1 MCGII
6 GYLGKNSFIDYVL
19 SGLKLVQ
26 NRGYDSVG
34 IGTISEN
41 IKYLSDRQPEG
52 TISENIKYLSDRQ
65 PEGTISEN
73 IKYLLDRQPEGTISD
88 RQPDRTISENQIQII
103 KYASTNTFNSLEQ
116 VEKSIASKS
125 EFSKSNIGIGHT
137 RWATHGGKTDINAH
151 PHMDTKERIALVHN
165 GIIENFSEL
174 KYVLIKQGYQFKS
187 STDTEVI
194 SVQIGYWLDQ
204 GFGTAESIRKTIE
217 MLRGTWALAIIDVS
231 NPSKLWITRNGSP
244 LLLGLDESFVMVVSE
259 QIAFGSYIN
268 RYVVLD
274 NHDLIE
280 VTYDSTTSRVS
291 YSKDIH
297 SYDIKTK
304 TVQSIQLTPEPYKYW
319 MEKEIREQPDAITRA
334 LNNGGRIES
343 STTVKLGGLD
353 GARQHLME
361 LDHLILLGCG
371 TSYNAGLWSLPLF
384 KSLDIFDTVSIYD
397 GAEFVISDIPKRG
410 KTGLVFLSQSG
421 ETKDLHR
428 CLQIAK
434 DYGLIT
440 IGVVNVVDSMIPRET
455 TCGVY
460 LNAGREVGVASTKS
474 FTSQCVVLSL
484 IAIWFSQCKGTCLE
498 KRRKIISDLRNL
510 SWQIENVI
518 SQWDQLNP
526 LVQTVKL
533 SSSCFVLAKGSDEA
547 IAKEAALKLKEIAY
561 IHAEGFSSSALKH
574 GPFALITPGLPIFIL
589 DTNPEFH
596 DKNTNAFQ
604 EVKAREARV
613 VLIGSGESCLL
624 QTDYSKTFGGL
635 LANVFLQILSFEL
648 ALGLGTNPDYPRNL
662 AKVVTVE

>member
-6 GYLGKNSFIDYVL
+6 GYLGANSFIDYVI

-34 IGTISEN
+34 IGTISKN
-41 IKYLSDRQPEG
+41 TTDS
-52 TISENIKYLSDRQ
+52 S
-65 PEGTISEN
+65 
-73 IKYLLDRQPEGTISD
+73 
-88 RQPDRTISENQIQII
+88 NQIQVI

-116 VEKSIASKS
+116 VERSIESNP
-125 EFSKSNIGIGHT
+125 EFVKSNIGIGHT

-151 PHMDTKERIALVHN
+151 PHMDTKNRIALVHN

-174 KYVLIKQGYQFKS
+174 KTRLVNQGYQFKS

-194 SVQIGYWLDQ
+194 AVQIGYWLDQ
-204 GFGTAESIRKTIE
+204 GFEIAESIKKTVQ
-217 MLRGTWALAIIDVS
+217 MLRGTWALAIIDS
-231 NPSKLWITRNGSP
+231 SKPSKLWVTRNGSP
-244 LLLGLDESFVMVVSE
+244 LLLGLDDSFVMVVSE

-268 RYVVLD
+268 KYVVLD

-280 VTYDSTTSRVS
+280 ITYNDATASVS
-291 YSKDIH
+291 FSKDIH
-297 SYDIKTK
+297 MYGIKTK
-304 TVQSIQLTPEPYKYW
+304 SAQEIQLTPEPYKFW
-319 MEKEIREQPDAITRA
+319 MEKEIREQPDAVTRA

-343 STTVKLGGLD
+343 SCTVKLGGLD
-353 GARQHLME
+353 GAKTRLLE

-371 TSYNAGLWSLPLF
+371 TSFNAGLWALPLF
-384 KSLDIFDTVSIYD
+384 KSLDIFDTVGIYD
-397 GAEFVISDIPKRG
+397 GAEFTIGDIPKRG
-410 KTGLVFLSQSG
+410 KTGLVLLSQSG

-428 CLQIAK
+428 CLDIAK

-474 FTSQCVVLSL
+474 FTSQCVVLTL
-484 IAIWFSQCKGTCLE
+484 IAIWFSQSKGTCLE

-510 SWQIENVI
+510 SWQIDNVLA
-518 SQWDQLNP
+518 QWAQIKPLAQSIKSNGLN
-526 LVQTVKL
+526 
-533 SSSCFVLAKGSDEA
+533 SCFVLAKGSDEA
-547 IAKEAALKLKEIAY
+547 IARESALKLKEIAY

-589 DTNPEFH
+589 DTNPEHH
-596 DKNTNAFQ
+596 DKNTNAHQ
-604 EVKAREARV
+604 EVKARDAHV
-613 VLIGSGESCLL
+613 ILIGSDDTCELK
-624 QTDYSKTFGGL
+624 TEYTKTFGGI
-635 LANVFLQILSFEL
+635 LANIYLQILSFEL
-648 ALGLGTNPDYPRNL
+648 AIALGTNPDYPRNL

>member
-6 GYLGKNSFIDYVL
+6 GYLGTGSSVDYVL

-34 IGTISEN
+34 VGTITKNTS
-41 IKYLSDRQPEG
+41 YLLARQPEG
-52 TISENIKYLSDRQ
+52 TINSS
-65 PEGTISEN
+65 
-73 IKYLLDRQPEGTISD
+73 
-88 RQPDRTISENQIQII
+88 NQIQII

-116 VEKSIASKS
+116 VEQSIGSNS
-125 EFSKSNIGIGHT
+125 EFTKSNIGIGHT

-151 PHMDTKERIALVHN
+151 PHMDSKGRIALVHN

-174 KYVLIKQGYQFKS
+174 KSKLLTQGYQFKS

-194 SVQIGYWLDQ
+194 AVQIGYWLDQ
-204 GFGTAESIRKTIE
+204 GFTTIDSIKQTLQ
-217 MLRGTWALAIIDVS
+217 MLRGTWALAIIDQS
-231 NPSKLWITRNGSP
+231 NPSKLWVTRNGSP
-244 LLLGLDESFVMVVSE
+244 LLLGLDDSFVMVVSE

-268 RYVVLD
+268 KYVVLD

-280 VTYDSTTSRVS
+280 ISLDCVS
-291 YSKDIH
+291 GTVGFSKDIQ
-297 SYDIKTK
+297 SYGIKTK
-304 TVQSIQLTPEPYKYW
+304 PAQEIQLTPEPYKYW
-319 MEKEIREQPDAITRA
+319 MEKEIREQPDAVTRA

-343 STTVKLGGLD
+343 SCTVKLGGLD
-353 GARQHLME
+353 GAKPRLLE

-384 KSLDIFDTVSIYD
+384 KSLDIFDTVGIYD
-397 GAEFVISDIPKRG
+397 GAEFSVGDIPKRG
-410 KTGLVFLSQSG
+410 KTGLVLLSQSG

-428 CLQIAK
+428 CLEIAK

-484 IAIWFSQCKGTCLE
+484 IGIWFSQSKGTCME
-498 KRRKIISDLRNL
+498 KRRKIIGDLRNL
-510 SWQIENVI
+510 SWQIDNVI
-518 SQWDQLNP
+518 SRWDQIKP
-526 LVQTVKL
+526 LAQTIKSNTSN
-533 SSSCFVLAKGSDEA
+533 SSSCFVLAKGPDEA
-547 IAKEAALKLKEIAY
+547 IARESALKLKEIAY

-589 DTNPEFH
+589 DTNPDSH
-596 DKNTNAFQ
+596 DKNSNACQ
-604 EVKAREARV
+604 EVKARDAHV
-613 VLIGSGESCLL
+613 VLIGSGDTCEL
-624 QTDYSKTFGGL
+624 QTDYSKTFGGI
-635 LANVFLQILSFEL
+635 LANIYLQILSFEL
-648 ALGLGTNPDYPRNL
+648 GIASGSNPDYPRNL

>member
-6 GYLGKNSFIDYVL
+6 GYLGANSFIDYVI

-34 IGTISEN
+34 VGTISKN
-41 IKYLSDRQPEG
+41 TTDS
-52 TISENIKYLSDRQ
+52 S
-65 PEGTISEN
+65 
-73 IKYLLDRQPEGTISD
+73 
-88 RQPDRTISENQIQII
+88 NQIQVI

-116 VEKSIASKS
+116 VEKSIESNS
-125 EFSKSNIGIGHT
+125 EFTKSNIGIGHT

-151 PHMDTKERIALVHN
+151 PHMDTKNRIALVHN

-174 KYVLIKQGYQFKS
+174 KHALQNKGYQFKS

-194 SVQIGYWLDQ
+194 AVQIGYWLDQ
-204 GFGTAESIRKTIE
+204 GFEIAESIKKTVQ
-217 MLRGTWALAIIDVS
+217 MLRGTWALAIIDSS
-231 NPSKLWITRNGSP
+231 NPSKLWVTRNGSP
-244 LLLGLDESFVMVVSE
+244 LLLGLDDSFVMVVSE

-268 RYVVLD
+268 KYVVLD

-280 VTYDSTTSRVS
+280 VTYNDATASVS
-291 YSKDIH
+291 FSKDIH
-297 SYDIKTK
+297 MYGIKTK
-304 TVQSIQLTPEPYKYW
+304 SAQEIQLTPEPYRFW
-319 MEKEIREQPDAITRA
+319 MEKEIREQPDAVTRA

-343 STTVKLGGLD
+343 SCTVKLGGLD
-353 GARQHLME
+353 GAKTRLLE

-371 TSYNAGLWSLPLF
+371 TSFNAGLWALPLF
-384 KSLDIFDTVSIYD
+384 KSLDIFDTVGIYD
-397 GAEFVISDIPKRG
+397 GAEFTIGDIPKRG
-410 KTGLVFLSQSG
+410 KTGLVLLSQSG

-428 CLQIAK
+428 CLDIAK

-474 FTSQCVVLSL
+474 FTSQCVVLTL

-510 SWQIENVI
+510 SWQIDNVLA
-518 SQWDQLNP
+518 QWEQIKPLAQTIKSNGLN
-526 LVQTVKL
+526 
-533 SSSCFVLAKGSDEA
+533 SCFVLSKGSDEA
-547 IAKEAALKLKEIAY
+547 IARESALKLKEIAY

-589 DTNPEFH
+589 DTNPEHH
-596 DKNTNAFQ
+596 DKNTNAYQ
-604 EVKAREARV
+604 EVKARDAHV
-613 VLIGSGESCLL
+613 VLIGSDNTCELI
-624 QTDYSKTFGGL
+624 TDYSKTFGGI
-635 LANVFLQILSFEL
+635 LANIYLQILSFEL
-648 ALGLGTNPDYPRNL
+648 AIALGTNPDYPRNL

>member
-6 GYLGKNSFIDYVL
+6 GYLGANSFVDYVL

-34 IGTISEN
+34 VGTISKN
-41 IKYLSDRQPEG
+41 
-52 TISENIKYLSDRQ
+52 T
-65 PEGTISEN
+65 
-73 IKYLLDRQPEGTISD
+73 
-88 RQPDRTISENQIQII
+88 NQIEII

-116 VEKSIASKS
+116 VEKSIGSNP
-125 EFSKSNIGIGHT
+125 EFGKSNIGIGHT

-151 PHMDTKERIALVHN
+151 PHMDTKGRIALVHN

-174 KYVLIKQGYQFKS
+174 KTKLINQGYQFKS

-194 SVQIGYWLDQ
+194 AIQIGYWLDQ
-204 GFGTAESIRKTIE
+204 GFGTSESIKKTAQ
-217 MLRGTWALAIIDVS
+217 MLRGTWALAIIDRS
-231 NPSKLWITRNGSP
+231 NPSKLWVTRNGSP
-244 LLLGLDESFVMVVSE
+244 LLLGLDDSFVMVVSE
-259 QIAFGSYIN
+259 QIAFGSFIN
-268 RYVVLD
+268 KYVVLD

-280 VTYDSTTSRVS
+280 ITFNPVS
-291 YSKDIH
+291 LSISFSKDIQT
-297 SYDIKTK
+297 YGIKTK
-304 TVQSIQLTPEPYKYW
+304 TDQEIQLTPEPYRFW
-319 MEKEIREQPDAITRA
+319 MEKEIREQPEAITRA

-353 GARQHLME
+353 GSKSRLLE

-371 TSYNAGLWSLPLF
+371 TSFNAGLWSLPLF
-384 KSLDIFDTVSIYD
+384 RSLDIFDTVGIYD
-397 GAEFVISDIPKRG
+397 GAEFSIGDIPKRG
-410 KTGLVFLSQSG
+410 KTGLVLLSQSG

-474 FTSQCVVLSL
+474 FTSQCVVLTL
-484 IAIWFSQCKGTCLE
+484 IAIWFSQCKGTCME

-518 SQWDQLNP
+518 ARWDSIRSLAQLIKSSN
-526 LVQTVKL
+526 

-547 IAKEAALKLKEIAY
+547 IAKESALKLKEIAY

-589 DTNPEFH
+589 DTSPEHH
-596 DKNTNAFQ
+596 DKNTNAHQ
-604 EVKAREARV
+604 EVKARDAYV
-613 VLIGSGESCLL
+613 ILIGSGDSCKLP
-624 QTDYSKTFGGL
+624 TDYSKTFGGV
-635 LANVFLQILSFEL
+635 LANVYLQILSFEL
-648 ALGLGTNPDYPRNL
+648 AIESGTNPDYPRNL

>member
-6 GYLGKNSFIDYVL
+6 GYLGANSFIDYVI

-34 IGTISEN
+34 VGTISKN
-41 IKYLSDRQPEG
+41 NL
-52 TISENIKYLSDRQ
+52 
-65 PEGTISEN
+65 
-73 IKYLLDRQPEGTISD
+73 YLLDRQPEETISKN
-88 RQPDRTISENQIQII
+88 TNKIQII

-116 VEKSIASKS
+116 VEKSIESNS
-125 EFSKSNIGIGHT
+125 EFTKSNIGIGHT

-151 PHMDTKERIALVHN
+151 PHMDTKNRIALVHN

-174 KYVLIKQGYQFKS
+174 KTKLITQGYQFKS

-194 SVQIGYWLDQ
+194 AVQIGYWLDQ
-204 GFGTAESIRKTIE
+204 GFSTGESIKKTVK
-217 MLRGTWALAIIDVS
+217 MLRGTWALAIIDAS
-231 NPSKLWITRNGSP
+231 NPCKLWITRNGSP

-280 VTYDSTTSRVS
+280 ITYNNLSSSVS
-291 YSKDIH
+291 FSKDINT
-297 SYDIKTK
+297 YDIKTK
-304 TVQSIQLTPEPYKYW
+304 AEQTIQLTPEPYRFW
-319 MEKEIREQPDAITRA
+319 MEKEIREQPDAVTRA

-343 STTVKLGGLD
+343 SCTVKLGGLD
-353 GARQHLME
+353 GAKSRLIE

-371 TSYNAGLWSLPLF
+371 TSYNAGLWALPLF
-384 KSLDIFDTVSIYD
+384 KSLDIFDTVGIYD
-397 GAEFVISDIPKRG
+397 GAEFSVGDIPKRG
-410 KTGLVFLSQSG
+410 KTGLVLLSQSG

-434 DYGLIT
+434 DYSLIT

-474 FTSQCVVLSL
+474 FTSQTVVLSL
-484 IAIWFSQCKGTCLE
+484 IAIWFSQSKGTCLE

-510 SWQIENVI
+510 SWQIDNVI
-518 SQWDQLNP
+518 SQWDKLNP
-526 LVQTVKL
+526 LAQLIKL
-533 SSSCFVLAKGSDEA
+533 NNSNINSCFVLAKGPDEA
-547 IAKEAALKLKEIAY
+547 IARESALKLKEIAY

-596 DKNTNAFQ
+596 DKNSNAHQ
-604 EVKAREARV
+604 EVKAREAHTI
-613 VLIGSGESCLL
+613 LIGSGESCDLV
-624 QTDYSKTFGGL
+624 TDYSKTFGGV
-635 LANVFLQILSFEL
+635 LANIYLQILSFEL
-648 ALGLGTNPDYPRNL
+648 GLACGSNPDYPRNL

>member
-6 GYLGKNSFIDYVL
+6 GYLGASSFIDYVI

-34 IGTISEN
+34 IGTISKN
-41 IKYLSDRQPEG
+41 TKYLSDMQPEG
-52 TISENIKYLSDRQ
+52 TISKNTKYLSDMQ
-65 PEGTISEN
+65 SEGTNDLSN
-73 IKYLLDRQPEGTISD
+73 H
-88 RQPDRTISENQIQII
+88 IQII

-116 VEKSIASKS
+116 VEKSVETNP
-125 EFSKSNIGIGHT
+125 EFGKSNIGIGHT

-151 PHMDTKERIALVHN
+151 PHMDSKGRIALVHN

-174 KYVLIKQGYQFKS
+174 KHNLIKLGYQFKS

-194 SVQIGYWLDQ
+194 AVQIGFWLDQ
-204 GFGTAESIRKTIE
+204 GLSTTESIRKTLQ
-217 MLRGTWALAIIDVS
+217 MLRGTWALAIIDGS

-280 VTYDSTTSRVS
+280 VTYDSVNSTIT
-291 YSKDIH
+291 YSKDINA
-297 SYDIKTK
+297 YDVKTK
-304 TVQSIQLTPEPYKYW
+304 TSQIIQLTPEPYNFW
-319 MEKEIREQPDAITRA
+319 MEKEIREQPDSVTRA

-353 GARQHLME
+353 GAKARLME

-384 KSLDIFDTVSIYD
+384 KSLDIFDTVGIYD
-397 GAEFVISDIPKRG
+397 GAEFSVGDIPKKG
-410 KTGLVFLSQSG
+410 KTGLILLSQSG

-428 CLQIAK
+428 CLDLAK

-474 FTSQCVVLSL
+474 FTSQTVVLTL
-484 IAIWFSQCKGTCLE
+484 IALWFSQCKGTCLE

-510 SWQIENVI
+510 SWQIDNVL
-518 SQWDQLNP
+518 SQWDKLKP
-526 LVQTVKL
+526 LAQIIKS

-547 IAKEAALKLKEIAY
+547 IAKESALKLKEIAY

-574 GPFALITPGLPIFIL
+574 GPFALIKPGLPIFIL
-589 DTNPEFH
+589 DTSPEFH
-596 DKNTNAFQ
+596 DKNTNAYQ
-604 EVKAREARV
+604 EVKARDANV
-613 VLIGSGESCLL
+613 ILIGSDESCLL
-624 QTDYSKTFGGL
+624 QTDYSKTFGGV
-635 LANVFLQILSFEL
+635 LANVYLQILSFEL
-648 ALGLGTNPDYPRNL
+648 AISSGFNPDYPKNL